1 MKPTLRDLKSLLQIN
16 GRNSRSQMFF
26 KIDVLKKFRNI
37 HRKTSVLE
45 PLFNNISFLDLY
57 ISFFRLLSP
66 LKIIQYQKNKQSSKH
81 WILVS
86 KFFYLSLMIRKGEI
100 LSLILQRSNEM
111 WHEDFIYT
119 AKSNRIWGN
128 LLATRKIFLA
138 NDNN

>member
-1 MKPTLRDLKSLLQIN
+1 MNYLKRTLRDLKSLLQIN
-16 GRNSRSQMFF
+16 WRNSRSQMFF

-66 LKIIQYQKNKQSSKH
+66 LKIIQYQKNKQSLKD

-86 KFFYLSLMIRKGEI
+86 KFFYSSLMIRKGDI
-100 LSLILQRSNEM
+100 LSLILQSLTKYGSK
-111 WHEDFIYT
+111 ILYT
-119 AKSNRIWGN
+119 QQRV
-128 LLATRKIFLA
+128 TEYEETC
-138 NDNN
+138 

>member
-1 MKPTLRDLKSLLQIN
+1 MKRTLRDLKFLLQIN
-16 GRNSRSQMFF
+16 WRNSRSQMFF

-66 LKIIQYQKNKQSSKH
+66 LKIIQYQKNKQSLKD

-86 KFFYLSLMIRKGEI
+86 KFFYSSLMIRKGDI
-100 LSLILQRSNEM
+100 LSLILQSLAKYGSK
-111 WHEDFIYT
+111 ILYT
-119 AKSNRIWGN
+119 QQRVTIWGN
-128 LLATRKIFLA
+128 LLATRKIFLG

>member
-1 MKPTLRDLKSLLQIN
+1 MKRTLRDLKSLLQIN
-16 GRNSRSQMFF
+16 WRNSRSQMFS

-66 LKIIQYQKNKQSSKH
+66 FKIIQYQKNKQSLKD

-86 KFFYLSLMIRKGEI
+86 KFFYSSLMIRKGDI
-100 LSLILQRSNEM
+100 LSLILQSLAKYGSK
-111 WHEDFIYT
+111 ILYT
-119 AKSNRIWGN
+119 QQRVTIWGN
-128 LLATRKIFLA
+128 LLATRKIFLG